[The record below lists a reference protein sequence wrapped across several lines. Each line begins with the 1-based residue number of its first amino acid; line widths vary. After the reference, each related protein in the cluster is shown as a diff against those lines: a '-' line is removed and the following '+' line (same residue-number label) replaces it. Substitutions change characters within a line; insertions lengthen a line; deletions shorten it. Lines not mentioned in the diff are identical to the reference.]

1 MIIVDINQLD
11 YSLWSSAISC
21 ICILNFIMIDMPCMP
36 FLTHSMINEENEK
49 EFQFFCSS
57 SSHTFAKLV
66 NYFKQK
72 YLCVKLNII
81 VSKGINL
88 KYS

>member
-1 MIIVDINQLD
+1 
-11 YSLWSSAISC
+11 
-21 ICILNFIMIDMPCMP
+21 MIDMPRMP
-36 FLTHSMINEENEK
+36 FLMALSMINEENEK

-72 YLCVKLNII
+72 YLCVKFNTI
-81 VSKGINL
+81 VRKG
-88 KYS
+88 KT

>member
-1 MIIVDINQLD
+1 
-11 YSLWSSAISC
+11 
-21 ICILNFIMIDMPCMP
+21 MIDMPRMP
-36 FLTHSMINEENEK
+36 FLTHSMINEENEM

-72 YLCVKLNII
+72 YLCVKFNTI
-81 VSKGINL
+81 VRKG
-88 KYS
+88 KT